1 MIVRTLPRPAQPS
14 PTVIHLSLY
23 LLDTVAPTHTHK
35 VIARQSQLQYY
46 AAVSLCRG
54 DASGN
59 GVAVA
64 ISAGQLLN
72 HHEPSLQADTN
83 SFSLTQYK
91 YELSCPP
98 GEGSF
103 PRLVLYRFS
112 SLIFFEDTQDADG
125 WASRMSK
132 GSIARSSK
140 LRERSKCKFGQDR
153 PQTKLQ
159 RLPKTRNV
167 GNDSGV
173 L

>member
-1 MIVRTLPRPAQPS
+1 MSIANNAAMIVRTLPRPAQPS

-23 LLDTVAPTHTHK
+23 LLDTVAPMHTHK

-46 AAVSLCRG
+46 AAVPLCRG

-64 ISAGQLLN
+64 ILAGQLLN

-83 SFSLTQYK
+83 SSSLTQYK

-103 PRLVLYRFS
+103 PRLS
-112 SLIFFEDTQDADG
+112 SF
-125 WASRMSK
+125 
-132 GSIARSSK
+132 
-140 LRERSKCKFGQDR
+140 LR
-153 PQTKLQ
+153 T
-159 RLPKTRNV
+159 PKTQTGGRPV
-167 GNDSGV
+167 CRKAA
-173 L
+173 